1 MYRKQIRRRR
11 AVLIGLVAAAFIALT
26 VTFGGGSGGVGG
38 AAGTVTGPVGNVI
51 SDAFKPARDLI
62 GWFDET
68 FEARGENE
76 RLRSRLANAEAEVVA
91 GRVAV
96 QENRKFRKLLGLEK
110 SGRIPP
116 GFDPVTAVVI
126 SRSPTIWVSTV
137 TIDRGSSD
145 GVEIDDPVVA
155 AEGLVGKVS
164 SVSAGDSVVT
174 LLPDGSSAVSAKI
187 VPGGAQGVVTAK
199 IGTTGRFVLEFID
212 ETRGIEEGQSVVTA
226 GWREE
231 DLASIYPP
239 NLPIGEVLEVPIDT
253 REAVRSVD
261 IRPYPDFA
269 NLEFVTVLTG
279 GSRG

>member
-1 MYRKQIRRRR
+1 MAYTATDVKNLRERTGAGMMDCKKALDDTNGDMEAAVDLLR
-11 AVLIGLVAAAFIALT
+11 AKGLAAVAKK
-26 VTFGGGSGGVGG
+26 S
-38 AAGTVTGPVGNVI
+38 
-51 SDAFKPARDLI
+51 
-62 GWFDET
+62 
-68 FEARGENE
+68 
-76 RLRSRLANAEAEVVA
+76 SR
-91 GRVAV
+91 
-96 QENRKFRKLLGLEK
+96 
-110 SGRIPP
+110 
-116 GFDPVTAVVI
+116 T
-126 SRSPTIWVSTV
+126 
-137 TIDRGSSD
+137 
-145 GVEIDDPVVA
+145 A

-164 SVSAGDSVVT
+164 SVSATDSVVT

-226 GWREE
+226 GWRED
-231 DLASIYPP
+231 DLASNYPP

>member
-11 AVLIGLVAAAFIALT
+11 AVLIGLIALAFVLLT
-26 VTFGGGSGGVGG
+26 VTFGAGSGGLGNAV
-38 AAGTVTGPVGNVI
+38 GTVTGPVGNVA

-76 RLRSRLANAEAEVVA
+76 RLESRLANARAEVVA

-96 QENRKFRKLLGLEK
+96 QENRQFRKLLGLER
-110 SGRIPP
+110 SGRIPS
-116 GFDPVTAVVI
+116 GFDPVTASVVT
-126 SRSPTIWVSTV
+126 RSPTIWVSTV

-145 GVEIDDPVVA
+145 GVAVDDPVVSA
-155 AEGLVGKVS
+155 DGLIGKIS
-164 SVSAGDSVVT
+164 SVAPRESVVT

-199 IGTTGRFVLEFID
+199 IGTTGVFVLEFID

-226 GWREE
+226 GWRAD

-239 NLPIGEVLEVPIDT
+239 NLPIGEILEVPIDT
-253 REAVRSVD
+253 REAVRSVNV
-261 IRPYPDFA
+261 RPYPDFA

>member
-11 AVLIGLVAAAFIALT
+11 AVLIGLVALAFVLLT
-26 VTFGGGSGGVGG
+26 VTFGAGSGGFGNAV
-38 AAGTVTGPVGNVI
+38 GTVTGPVGSVAN
-51 SDAFKPARDLI
+51 DAFKPARDLI

-76 RLRSRLANAEAEVVA
+76 RLKSRLANAQSEVVA

-96 QENRKFRKLLGLEK
+96 QENRQFRKLLGLER
-110 SGRIPP
+110 SGRIPS
-116 GFDPVTAVVI
+116 GFEPVTASVVT
-126 SRSPTIWVSTV
+126 RSPTIWVSTV

-145 GVEIDDPVVA
+145 GVAVDDPVVSA
-155 AEGLVGKVS
+155 DGLVGKIS
-164 SVSAGDSVVT
+164 SVSPAESAVT

-226 GWREE
+226 GWRDD

-239 NLPIGEVLEVPIDT
+239 NLPIGEILEVPIDT

-261 IRPYPDFA
+261 VRPYPDFA

>member
-11 AVLIGLVAAAFIALT
+11 AVLIGLVALAFVLLT
-26 VTFGGGSGGVGG
+26 VTFGAGSGGFGNAV
-38 AAGTVTGPVGNVI
+38 GTVTGPVGSVAN
-51 SDAFKPARDLI
+51 DAFKPARDLI

-76 RLRSRLANAEAEVVA
+76 RLKSRLANAQSEVVA

-96 QENRKFRKLLGLEK
+96 QENRQFRKLLGLER
-110 SGRIPP
+110 SGRIPS
-116 GFDPVTAVVI
+116 GFEPVTASVVT
-126 SRSPTIWVSTV
+126 RSPTIWVSTV

-145 GVEIDDPVVA
+145 GVAVDDPVVSA
-155 AEGLVGKVS
+155 DGLVGKIS
-164 SVSAGDSVVT
+164 SVSPAESAVT
-174 LLPDGSSAVSAKI
+174 LLPAGSSAVSATI

-226 GWREE
+226 GWRDD

-239 NLPIGEVLEVPIDT
+239 NLPIGEILEVPIDT

-261 IRPYPDFA
+261 VRPYPDFA

>member
-1 MYRKQIRRRR
+1 MYRRQIRRRR
-11 AVLIGLVAAAFIALT
+11 AVLIGLVAAAFVLLT
-26 VTFGGGSGGVGG
+26 VTFGSGSGGFGRAV
-38 AAGTVTGPVGNVI
+38 GTVTGPIGNVA

-76 RLRSRLANAEAEVVA
+76 RLRSRLANAQSEVVA

-96 QENRKFRKLLGLEK
+96 QENRQFRKLLGLER
-110 SGRIPP
+110 SGRIPS
-116 GFDPVTAVVI
+116 GFEPVTAAVVT
-126 SRSPTIWVSTV
+126 RSPTIWVSTV

-145 GVEIDDPVVA
+145 GVAVDDPVVSA
-155 AEGLVGKVS
+155 DGLIGKVS
-164 SVSAGDSVVT
+164 SVSPSEAVVT

-226 GWREE
+226 GWRAD

-239 NLPIGEVLEVPIDT
+239 NLPIGEILEVPIDT
-253 REAVRSVD
+253 REAVRSVNV
-261 IRPYPDFA
+261 RPYPDFA

>member
-11 AVLIGLVAAAFIALT
+11 AVLIGLVATAFVLLT
-26 VTFGGGSGGVGG
+26 VTFGAGSGGLGNAV
-38 AAGTVTGPVGNVI
+38 GTVTGPVGNVA

-76 RLRSRLANAEAEVVA
+76 RLESRLANARAEVVA
-91 GRVAV
+91 GRAAV
-96 QENRKFRKLLGLEK
+96 QENRQLRKLLGLER
-110 SGRIPP
+110 SGRIPS
-116 GFDPVTAVVI
+116 GFDPVTASVVT
-126 SRSPTIWVSTV
+126 RSPTIWVSTV

-145 GVEIDDPVVA
+145 GVAVDDPVVSA
-155 AEGLVGKVS
+155 DGLIGKIS
-164 SVSAGDSVVT
+164 STAPRESVVT

-199 IGTTGRFVLEFID
+199 IGTTGVFVLEFID

-226 GWREE
+226 GWRDD

-239 NLPIGEVLEVPIDT
+239 NLPIGEILEVPIDT
-253 REAVRSVD
+253 REAVRSVNV
-261 IRPYPDFA
+261 RPYPDFA

>member
-11 AVLIGLVAAAFIALT
+11 AVLIGLIALAFVLLT
-26 VTFGGGSGGVGG
+26 VTFGAGSGGLGNAV
-38 AAGTVTGPVGNVI
+38 GTVTGPVGNVA

-76 RLRSRLANAEAEVVA
+76 RLESRLANARAEVVA

-96 QENRKFRKLLGLEK
+96 QENRQFRKLLGLER
-110 SGRIPP
+110 SGRIPS
-116 GFDPVTAVVI
+116 GFDPVTASVVT
-126 SRSPTIWVSTV
+126 RSPTIWVSTV

-145 GVEIDDPVVA
+145 GVAVDDPVVSA
-155 AEGLVGKVS
+155 DGLIGKIS
-164 SVSAGDSVVT
+164 SVAPRESVVT
-174 LLPDGSSAVSAKI
+174 LLPDGSSAVRAKI

-199 IGTTGRFVLEFID
+199 IGTTGVFVLEFID

-226 GWREE
+226 GWRDD

-239 NLPIGEVLEVPIDT
+239 NLPIGEILEVPIDT
-253 REAVRSVD
+253 REAVRSVNV
-261 IRPYPDFA
+261 RPYPDFA

>member
-11 AVLIGLVAAAFIALT
+11 AVLIGLIALAFVLLT
-26 VTFGGGSGGVGG
+26 VTFGAGSGGLGNAV
-38 AAGTVTGPVGNVI
+38 GTVTGPVGNVA

-76 RLRSRLANAEAEVVA
+76 RLESRLANARAEVVA

-96 QENRKFRKLLGLEK
+96 QENRQFRKLLGLER
-110 SGRIPP
+110 SGRIPS
-116 GFDPVTAVVI
+116 GFDPVTASVVT
-126 SRSPTIWVSTV
+126 RSPTIWVSTV

-145 GVEIDDPVVA
+145 GVAVDDPVVSA
-155 AEGLVGKVS
+155 DGLIGKIS
-164 SVSAGDSVVT
+164 SVAPRESVVT

-199 IGTTGRFVLEFID
+199 IGTTGVFVLEFID

-226 GWREE
+226 GWRDD

-239 NLPIGEVLEVPIDT
+239 NLPIGEILEVPIDT
-253 REAVRSVD
+253 REAVRSVNV
-261 IRPYPDFA
+261 RPYPDFA

>member
-11 AVLIGLVAAAFIALT
+11 AVLIGLIALAFVLLT
-26 VTFGGGSGGVGG
+26 VTFGAGSGGLGNAV
-38 AAGTVTGPVGNVI
+38 GTVTGPVGNVA

-76 RLRSRLANAEAEVVA
+76 RLESRLANARAEVIA

-96 QENRKFRKLLGLEK
+96 QENRQFRKLLGLER
-110 SGRIPP
+110 SGRIPS
-116 GFDPVTAVVI
+116 GFDPVTASVVT
-126 SRSPTIWVSTV
+126 RSPTIWVSTV

-145 GVEIDDPVVA
+145 GVAVDDPVVSA
-155 AEGLVGKVS
+155 DGLIGKIS
-164 SVSAGDSVVT
+164 SVAPRESVVT

-199 IGTTGRFVLEFID
+199 IGTTGVFVLEFID

-226 GWREE
+226 GWRDD

-239 NLPIGEVLEVPIDT
+239 NLPIGEILEVPIDT
-253 REAVRSVD
+253 REAVRSVNV
-261 IRPYPDFA
+261 RPYPDFA